1 MSLYCEGK
9 DAEEFRR
16 NAKGIILGMWSH
28 GDKQKR
34 SNQKE
39 EKLKDNSESKKRYS
53 VLEFKGWNVILIWGA
68 QQFLYKEKN
77 GGVNRKKCDGK

>member
-1 MSLYCEGK
+1 
-9 DAEEFRR
+9 
-16 NAKGIILGMWSH
+16 
-28 GDKQKR
+28 
-34 SNQKE
+34 
-39 EKLKDNSESKKRYS
+39 LKDNSESKKRYS